1 MCLKT
6 VQLMKSG
13 FSVIN
18 ILYYSDNVVRSASL
32 PFSSITA
39 FAPGYILLPFITNYL
54 ASSKL
59 YLLTLIG
66 NVTFIA

>member
-1 MCLKT
+1 
-6 VQLMKSG
+6 MKSG

-18 ILYYSDNVVRSASL
+18 ILYYSDNVVRSVYL

-54 ASSKL
+54 ASS
-59 YLLTLIG
+59 
-66 NVTFIA
+66 NANRS